1 MYHRQRCRYEVRTR
15 RGARCV
21 IVSESWRRRFCL
33 LSTFQ
38 FSPNAAKIVKSSCI
52 NKDQRRW
59 RGKWPLIIGLQ
70 PIFAWVKIVQ
80 LRQRL
85 IFEIIHYCSELKKK
99 KKSDKKKNCKCSTE
113 SGNVCPWRWWARS
126 VFHRQ
131 RVSRCC
137 SKWDRMRRKRTV
149 IRKKT
154 KKNDNIQICSNT
166 RVLAFHGFKSTPP
179 PPPPPTMSHF
189 YSTILPR

>member
-99 KKSDKKKNCKCSTE
+99 KKATKKKIVSVQLRVEMFVRDGDELDPFFTASVSAAAAPNETE
-113 SGNVCPWRWWARS
+113 
-126 VFHRQ
+126 
-131 RVSRCC
+131 
-137 SKWDRMRRKRTV
+137 WDGRELLSE
-149 IRKKT
+149 KKQ

-179 PPPPPTMSHF
+179 PPPPTMSHF